1 MSFRYRLALFLIVT
15 LAAVQGFTA
24 ICAYTYLRASLVDKA
39 KRELVDATNMFMRQL
54 DILSERVT
62 GDVEI
67 LSLDYALEFFD
78 GNRYAHHLAVRWR

>member
-15 LAAVQGFTA
+15 LAAIQALTA

-39 KRELVDATNMFMRQL
+39 KQELVDATGNFMRQL
-54 DILSERVT
+54 DILSQRAS

-67 LSLDYALEFFD
+67 LSLDYAL
-78 GNRYAHHLAVRWR
+78 RQRHRPA